1 MSPLT
6 PSYNLDHDSI
16 AARRII
22 RLFAIGPLGD
32 FCFEFLDGRDV
43 LVDDRFVDK

>member
-1 MSPLT
+1 MKPGST
-6 PSYNLDHDSI
+6 LD
-16 AARRII
+16 
-22 RLFAIGPLGD
+22 LFGLLGECDAPLGD